1 MSTIHDRALP
11 ETASLAN
18 CTKIVLGDVVHSE
31 SMQSFVE
38 YALTATNTQLKS
50 RQEREKVATMPSTF
64 SEAMRLPEAAG
75 WKALPSRKLTA

>member
-1 MSTIHDRALP
+1 MSTINDRALRV
-11 ETASLAN
+11 TASLALY
-18 CTKIVLGDVVHSE
+18 TKVVLEDVAHTE
-31 SMQSFVE
+31 DMQSFVE